1 MKDRL
6 VTLALAIAAVAACY
20 VFLFPKP
27 APVDSQVSVALSTDS
42 GPHGYL
48 AAWRWLKSSNIPVT
62 VLRDRYDHLSG
73 AEFVASASGNVL
85 LTTMPYRLPTSRQ
98 EEAPLN
104 AWIERGNTLV
114 VMAALDDTPD
124 WALTGGKSMEQML
137 ERVIGLKVSSLPEPS
152 AAPPSAAP
160 SAPPSIAPPSAVP
173 PAQSPSTPRVAPGD
187 AVRSP
192 TLRERLRRLVT
203 AVPANTA
210 LKLSPAGK
218 HPLMNGVGSIAAY
231 SEFPADRWTATPTD
245 AAVVF
250 GIAGIDPA
258 GESAVWLKRQ
268 GSGQVVLIGVA
279 SAFSNRAI
287 GEADNAQFLAN
298 IVAWCRTAQGTVIF
312 DDAHQGAVGYYDPK
326 AFFADPR
333 LHRTV
338 LWVLVI
344 WFVFVLGAQ
353 VFRAQEARWR
363 PVDVTAFIGAS
374 GEFFAGILAPSAA
387 AERLLSNFFNSLR
400 QRLALREDGSPVWH
414 WLEGQA
420 AVSADELGELRRHYA
435 KATAGQRV
443 DLVRLQN
450 LLSRLQ
456 GALL

>member
-27 APVDSQVSVALSTDS
+27 ASVGSQVSVALSTDG

-48 AAWRWLKSSNIPVT
+48 AAWRWLRSSNIPAT
-62 VLRDRYDHLSG
+62 VLRHRYDHLSA
-73 AEFVASASGNVL
+73 AELSASASGNVL
-85 LTTMPYRLPTSRQ
+85 LTTMPYRLPSSRT

-124 WALTGGKSMEQML
+124 WALTGGKAMEQML
-137 ERVIGLKVSSLPEPS
+137 ERVMHLKLTSLPERG
-152 AAPPSAAP
+152 AAP
-160 SAPPSIAPPSAVP
+160 SAPPSAATSAPPSTTS
-173 PAQSPSTPRVAPGD
+173 PAQSPSTPGVAPGD
-187 AVRSP
+187 AARSP

-203 AVPANTA
+203 GVSANTA
-210 LKLSPAGK
+210 MKLSPTGR
-218 HPLMNGVGSIAAY
+218 HPLMNGVGSIAAF

-298 IVAWCRTAQGTVIF
+298 IVAWCRSAQGTVIF

-333 LHRTV
+333 LHRTI

-353 VFRAQEARWR
+353 VFRVQEARWR

-400 QRLALREDGSPVWH
+400 RRLALREDGLPVWH
-414 WLEGQA
+414 WLERQA
-420 AVSADELGELRRHYA
+420 AVSAEELAELRRQYA
-435 KATAGQRV
+435 RATAGQRV

>member
-6 VTLALAIAAVAACY
+6 VTLALAIAAAAACY

-48 AAWRWLKSSNIPVT
+48 AAWRWLQASNIPVT
-62 VLRDRYDHLSG
+62 VLRNRYDQLSG
-73 AEFVASASGNVL
+73 AAVSASASGNVL
-85 LTTMPYRLPTSRQ
+85 LTTMPQRLSPSRK

-114 VMAALDDTPD
+114 VMAALDDTPG
-124 WALTGGKSMEQML
+124 WALTGGKAMEQML
-137 ERVIGLKVSSLPEPS
+137 ERVLRLKLSSLPEPS
-152 AAPPSAAP
+152 AAPGDPTR
-160 SAPPSIAPPSAVP
+160 
-173 PAQSPSTPRVAPGD
+173 SPS
-187 AVRSP
+187 
-192 TLRERLRRLVT
+192 LRERLRRLVT
-203 AVPANTA
+203 AVPADTA
-210 LKLSPAGK
+210 MKLSPTGR
-218 HPLMNGVGSIAAY
+218 HPLMNGVGSIAAF
-231 SEFPADRWTATPTD
+231 SEFPADRWSATPTD

-250 GIAGIDPA
+250 GIAGVDPA

-268 GSGQVVLIGVA
+268 GGGQVVLIGFA

-287 GEADNAQFLAN
+287 GEANNAQFFAN
-298 IVAWCRTAQGTVIF
+298 IIAWCRTAQGSVIF

-338 LWVLVI
+338 VWILAI

-353 VFRAQEARWR
+353 VFRVQEARWR

-374 GEFFAGILAPSAA
+374 GEFFAGILPPSAA
-387 AERLLSNFFNSLR
+387 AERLLANFFNSLR
-400 QRLALREDGSPVWH
+400 RRLALREDGSPLWH

-420 AVSADELGELRRHYA
+420 AVSPEELAELRRHHV

>member
-6 VTLALAIAAVAACY
+6 VTLGLAIAAVAACY

-27 APVDSQVSVALSTDS
+27 APDAQVSVALSTDS

-48 AAWRWLKSSNIPVT
+48 AAWRWLKTSKVPVT
-62 VLRDRYDHLSG
+62 VLRNRYDQLSG
-73 AEFVASASGNVL
+73 AAVAASVSGNVL
-85 LTTMPYRLPTSRQ
+85 LTTMPYRLSTSRK

-137 ERVIGLKVSSLPEPS
+137 ERVLRLKLTPLPEPN
-152 AAPPSAAP
+152 AAP
-160 SAPPSIAPPSAVP
+160 SDAARPPS
-173 PAQSPSTPRVAPGD
+173 
-187 AVRSP
+187 
-192 TLRERLRRLVT
+192 LRERLRRLVT

-210 LKLSPAGK
+210 MKLSPMGR
-218 HPLMNGVGSIAAY
+218 HPLMNGVGSIGAF

-245 AAVVF
+245 AAVLF
-250 GIAGIDPA
+250 GIAGIDPS

-298 IVAWCRTAQGTVIF
+298 LIAWCRTAQGTVIF

-338 LWVLVI
+338 LWVFVI

-353 VFRAQEARWR
+353 VFRVQEAHWR
-363 PVDVTAFIGAS
+363 PADVTAFIGAS
-374 GEFFAGILAPSAA
+374 GEFFAGILAPAAA
-387 AERLLSNFFNSLR
+387 AERLLANFFNSLR
-400 QRLALREDGSPVWH
+400 QRLALREDGSPLWH
-414 WLEGQA
+414 WLESQA
-420 AVSADELGELRRHYA
+420 AVSPDELAELRRQYA